1 MAVAG
6 IEARRREPEL
16 AALVL
21 VVIETEIPA
30 PLKVPP
36 LDQHGAG
43 AELPQ
48 SRRPRPHQHRAGRR
62 NAGQCF
68 QLGAVGGDEG
78 EAGQQVLAH
87 RRQHVG
93 LRHGGACAGDG
104 HGVIDHEGGRQGI
117 EPPGQHLHMEPGRQ
131 QTYLDGR
138 RGQVDAEGV
147 DLGGESLHQHGIDH
161 LHRHRVL
168 GRDGGDDGATVHA
181 EIVQGMQIG
190 LNAGTAPRVGTGYG
204 PDDGSAVHASSR
216 AGLRAAA

>member
-16 AALVL
+16 PLCIL
-21 VVIETEIPA
+21 VVIEAEIPA

-36 LDQHGAG
+36 LDQHCAG

-48 SRRPRPHQHRAGRR
+48 SCRSCPYQRGAGRR
-62 NAGQCF
+62 NAGQCL
-68 QLGAVGGDEG
+68 QLGAVGGNEG

-93 LRHGGACAGDG
+93 LRHGGACAGNG
-104 HGVIDHEGGRQGI
+104 HGVVDHEGGAYRI

-131 QTYLDGR
+131 QTDLDGG
-138 RGQVDAEGV
+138 RGQIDAEGV
-147 DLGGESLHQHGIDH
+147 DLGAEGLHQHRIHH

-168 GRDGGDDGATVHA
+168 GRDGGDDGAAVHA
-181 EIVQGMQIG
+181 EGVQGVQIG
-190 LNAGTAPRVGTGYG
+190 LDAGTAPRVGTCYG
-204 PDDGSAVHASSR
+204 PDDGLGAHASSR
-216 AGLRAAA
+216 TSLRAAA